1 MRSDEAAALVS
12 AVPPSITAVNH
23 TAPVPRRIR
32 ARKDGRTLLDT
43 TRALYVWEWPHYPQY
58 YVPRDDVRME
68 AFVEGESITTPQG
81 DARVLALADDPER
94 RPAGR
99 LITASPVAGVAGT
112 VRLEWKALDQWFE
125 EDEVFVH
132 PRSPYK
138 RVDAVRSTRAVRV
151 ELDGTVLADAR
162 ACVMVFETGLPTRY
176 YLDPLDV
183 RFEHLQP
190 SATRTQCPYKGR
202 VDGYW
207 SAAVGGNTVPDV
219 AWRYT
224 YTTAAMTP
232 IAGLIAFL
240 NERVDIFIDG
250 VAQPRPKTHF
260 T

>member
-1 MRSDEAAALVS
+1 MPD
-12 AVPPSITAVNH
+12 VPPSLTPANH

-32 ARKDGRTLLDT
+32 AIANGETLLDT

-58 YVPRDDVRME
+58 YVPRADVRME
-68 AFVEGESITTPQG
+68 AFVEGEAVTTPQG
-81 DARVLALADDPER
+81 DARILSLRTDADR

-99 LITASPVAGVAGT
+99 AITASPIAGVTGT
-112 VRLEWKALDQWFE
+112 VRLEWTAPERWFE
-125 EDEVFVH
+125 EDEEVFVH

-138 RVDAVRSTRAVRV
+138 RVDAIRSNRAIRI
-151 ELDGTVLADAR
+151 EAQGTVLADAR
-162 ACVMVFETGLPTRY
+162 SCVMVFETGLPTRY

-183 RFEHLQP
+183 RFAHLVP
-190 SATRTQCPYKGR
+190 IDKRTQCPYKGK

-207 SAAVGGNTVPDV
+207 SATVNGTTIPDV

-224 YTTAAMTP
+224 YTTPAMTP
-232 IAGLIAFL
+232 IAGLVAFL

-250 VAQPRPKTHF
+250 VPQQRPVTHF